1 MKRLAAVF
9 VMVLRVCSQD
19 ILPPQCRPT
28 WYAERLGKYPDALEV
43 LADKEPHFSL
53 VYQSQQWQ
61 QKPEMQ
67 CLRTTNIVLS
77 RTTWSATVSYEY
89 YELDEQEELKIQ
101 GTVSASTLH
110 QTNSSISDNTIQFD
124 SGEPLVGT
132 PLAILEVI
140 YNDFH
145 CILTKSDMFG
155 FQVWV
160 RTSDLRTQMEVP
172 YTCTLLYEICSGKPK
187 HFVYKNPKC
196 QNYLSGK

>member
-1 MKRLAAVF
+1 MTF
-9 VMVLRVCSQD
+9 VVLLPRVEARGSGD
-19 ILPPQCRPT
+19 
-28 WYAERLGKYPDALEV
+28 AEALSKV
-43 LADKEPHFSL
+43 LADKDPRFSL

-89 YELDEQEELKIQ
+89 YELDEQEELKIH
-101 GTVSASTLH
+101 GTVFASTLH
-110 QTNSSISDNTIQFD
+110 ETNSSISDNTIEFY
-124 SGEPLVGT
+124 SGEQQVGP
-132 PLAILEVI
+132 PLATLEVI
-140 YNDFH
+140 YNDNH

-160 RTSDLRTQMEVP
+160 RTSYLATQMEVP

-187 HFVYKNPKC
+187 HFVYTNPKC